1 MRIAVNAAASKSTL
15 FSGDDHDEYA
25 EFRIGTGRPV
35 GREEADYSERLDR
48 FKRRRSEV
56 GALNSRQDASWF
68 AEINHFADY
77 SKSDFKALLGH
88 IKSAMNVETG
98 SASFLQMES
107 SSEAQLP
114 GYVDW
119 RSGLNSSAFM
129 KQQGSCGSCWA
140 AAATSALEMHAE
152 ISTKRQPRELSFK
165 QLVDCVPNPDHCG
178 GTGGCDGSTAELA
191 FQYVRQHG
199 LGESDAPCRPSPS
212 SPYLKLGG
220 YVRLETN
227 QLQPLLHAVAHKG
240 PVVVAV
246 DATSWALYGHGVFD
260 GCSRDA
266 TVNHAVV
273 LLGYGRDH
281 RLEKNYW
288 IIRNSWGRQWG
299 EGGDMRL
306 LRHASD
312 EGEDGYCGVDR
323 HPQEGVWCKG
333 VAGEIPVCGMCGI
346 LTDSSY
352 PKEVMLSDITP

>member
-1 MRIAVNAAASKSTL
+1 MPGTL
-15 FSGDDHDEYA
+15 K
-25 EFRIGTGRPV
+25 I
-35 GREEADYSERLDR
+35 
-48 FKRRRSEV
+48 
-56 GALNSRQDASWF
+56 
-68 AEINHFADY
+68 
-77 SKSDFKALLGH
+77 
-88 IKSAMNVETG
+88 G

-140 AAATSALEMHAE
+140 VAATSALEMHAE
-152 ISTKRQPRELSFK
+152 ISTKQQPRELSFK

-199 LGESDAPCRPSPS
+199 LVHSIDYSGDGESDAPCRPSPS

-246 DATSWALYGHGVFD
+246 DATSWAPYGHGVFD

-273 LLGYGRDH
+273 LLGYGRDQ

-333 VAGEIPVCGMCGI
+333 VSGEIPVCGMCGI

-352 PKEVMLSDITP
+352 PKEVMFSDITP